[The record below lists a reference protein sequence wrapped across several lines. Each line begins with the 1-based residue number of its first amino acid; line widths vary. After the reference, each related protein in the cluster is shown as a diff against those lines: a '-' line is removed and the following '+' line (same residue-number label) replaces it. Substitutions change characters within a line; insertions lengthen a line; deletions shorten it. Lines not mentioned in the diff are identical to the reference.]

1 MAQKAKRQRPT
12 GRRRVALVIET
23 SMASG
28 RQILRGIARYA
39 RECGPWALYHEP
51 GHMQA
56 ALPDWLRRWEG
67 DGLITR
73 VRSAEVAEIL
83 AEMTM
88 PVVDVLDDFPR
99 PGIAGVRVSNPAI
112 ARLAAEH
119 FLDRGFREFAYCGI
133 EGRRWSRLREEAFV
147 DFVHAA
153 GYGCEVYHLPLQE
166 TIPWYA
172 EAERERLAEFVR
184 RLPKP
189 SAILACND
197 LVGQRVLDACRRV
210 EVAVP
215 ENAVVL
221 GVDNDESLC
230 EISDP
235 VLSSVDPAYDQIG
248 YQAAAVLDRMMQ
260 GEEPAQWEVLW
271 EPAEVVVRRSTDIL
285 AINDADLASAV
296 RFIRDHACE
305 GIGVPDVVRHVG
317 VSYSTLKRRFRNVFQ
332 RSIHDEIIRVRLDRA
347 RELLAGTEL
356 PLAVVALRTGFQH
369 QESLGVVFKAQ
380 FSTTPGQFRRD
391 YGSP

>member
-1 MAQKAKRQRPT
+1 M
-12 GRRRVALVIET
+12 ALVIET

-28 RQILRGIARYA
+28 RQILRGIARYS

-56 ALPDWLRRWEG
+56 GLPEWLRRWRG

-83 AEMTM
+83 AGMSI
-88 PVVDVLDDFPR
+88 PVVDVLDDFPH
-99 PGIAGVRVSNPAI
+99 PKIVGVRVSNPAI
-112 ARLAAEH
+112 ARLAIEH

-133 EGRRWSRLREEAFV
+133 QGRRWARLREEAFV
-147 DFVHAA
+147 QFVQAA
-153 GYGCEVYHLPLQE
+153 GYRCHVYHLPRQE
-166 TIPWYA
+166 TAPWYA
-172 EAERERLAEFVR
+172 EVERERLADFVR
-184 RLPKP
+184 GLPKP

-197 LVGQRVLDACRRV
+197 LAGQRMLDACRRV

-215 ENAVVL
+215 ENVVVL

-248 YQAAAVLDRMMQ
+248 YHAAAVLDRRME
-260 GEEPAQWEVLW
+260 GREPTAWEVLW

-285 AINDADLASAV
+285 AINDADLAAAM
-296 RFIRDHACE
+296 RFIRDHACD
-305 GIGVPDVVRHVG
+305 GIGVVDVVRHVG
-317 VSYSTLKRRFRNVFQ
+317 ISYSTLKRRFRSVFQ
-332 RSIHDEIIRVRLDRA
+332 RSIHDEIVRIRLERA
-347 RELLAGTEL
+347 RELLAGTDL
-356 PLAVVALRTGFQH
+356 PLAVVARRSGFQH
-369 QESLGVVFKAQ
+369 QESLGAVFKAH
-380 FSTTPGQFRRD
+380 FKSTPGQFRRD
-391 YGSP
+391 YGSGPKDPEK